1 MRNNRCLRR
10 CKRCSTNS
18 AGRSRIERSR
28 SIPSNCPQ
36 LQPAASH
43 RVECAEVRAMAMFG
57 RKSRPS
63 RRRTNQPAWMTI
75 DGSFATRPCTI
86 VDISEGGAR
95 LRVEDA
101 QFLKPQFH
109 LKFDRASPG
118 RACKVA
124 WKKGDL
130 VGIKFV

>member
-1 MRNNRCLRR
+1 LPFAQIVRIRNQRPLAAFARR
-10 CKRCSTNS
+10 
-18 AGRSRIERSR
+18 E
-28 SIPSNCPQ
+28 
-36 LQPAASH
+36 
-43 RVECAEVRAMAMFG
+43 EFAMAIFG

-75 DGSFATRPCTI
+75 DGSFAARQCTVI
-86 VDISEGGAR
+86 DISEGGAR

-101 QFLKPQFH
+101 QFVKPHFH
-109 LKFDRASPG
+109 LKFDRTSPG

-130 VGIKFV
+130 IGIKFI